1 MARCL
6 PARFRLANGFRS
18 GVTLR
23 LQVFRL
29 HLQNFT
35 TLFKRAKFIY
45 IQLKAPACQFFCD
58 CVWLGTQQI
67 GIEHAYPVLIELK
80 RKVAAD
86 YDHGNSVITLPQRLN

>member
-6 PARFRLANGFRS
+6 PRALSPGQWISIGSYA
-18 GVTLR
+18 R